1 MPAAPQYHTRRRRR
15 RPPPRTQLPKETT
28 DQDTRRCRCKSSRA
42 RFFSP
47 SSAPMSPPPLPQFTA
62 SSLPDIS
69 SLSWHLVH
77 LAGGHHHQGLRDEF
91 LLSFKICVMFPGEI
105 SCCHAKVCAFVLI
118 PYDTQAQKR
127 GPKRE
132 IYSRIKYMLH
142 EKISILT
149 DDISLFSLDAETG
162 FLCSS

>member
-1 MPAAPQYHTRRRRR
+1 
-15 RPPPRTQLPKETT
+15 
-28 DQDTRRCRCKSSRA
+28 
-42 RFFSP
+42 
-47 SSAPMSPPPLPQFTA
+47 MSPPPLPQFTA

-69 SLSWHLVH
+69 SPPWHLVR
-77 LAGGHHHQGLRDEF
+77 LAGGHQSLREEF
-91 LLSFKICVMFPGEI
+91 LHALLQPINICVMFPGEI
-105 SCCHAKVCAFVLI
+105 SCSHAKVCAFVLI
-118 PYDTQAQKR
+118 PYDNEAQKR
-127 GPKRE
+127 GQKRE

>member
-1 MPAAPQYHTRRRRR
+1 
-15 RPPPRTQLPKETT
+15 
-28 DQDTRRCRCKSSRA
+28 
-42 RFFSP
+42 
-47 SSAPMSPPPLPQFTA
+47 MSPPPLPQFTA

-77 LAGGHHHQGLRDEF
+77 LAGGHEF
-91 LLSFKICVMFPGEI
+91 LHALPQPINRCVMFPGEI

-132 IYSRIKYMLH
+132 IYSRHKYI
-142 EKISILT
+142 IS
-149 DDISLFSLDAETG
+149 FALDAELA
-162 FLCSS
+162 FYALCDRFPHVSRKMASSSRVKGEELGSPDRFNPSAKDFIISLGMHSAMSQGIKLREYAHSQKVHNSL

>member
-77 LAGGHHHQGLRDEF
+77 LAGGHEF
-91 LLSFKICVMFPGEI
+91 LHALPQPINRCVMFPGEI

-127 GPKRE
+127 PKKRN
-132 IYSRIKYMLH
+132 
-142 EKISILT
+142 
-149 DDISLFSLDAETG
+149 LFQA
-162 FLCSS
+162 